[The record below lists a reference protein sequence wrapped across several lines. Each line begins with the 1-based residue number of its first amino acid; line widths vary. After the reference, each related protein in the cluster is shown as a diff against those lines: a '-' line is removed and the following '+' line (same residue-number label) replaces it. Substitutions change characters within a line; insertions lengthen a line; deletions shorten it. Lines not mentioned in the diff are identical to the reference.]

1 MNIVV
6 FSGAGISMDSGIP
19 SMDDPNGI
27 FMKYPKHITQKYAW
41 KEDWTTFKSFWD
53 ELKAFILS
61 PLIQPSQ
68 AHKDLVELEN
78 LIDGKLTIITTNIDD
93 LHTRAGS
100 KEVLH
105 IHGIITQDRQ
115 IDENKSF
122 PNCVLFGE
130 NKRFSNEVNKAIKNA
145 TLFVSVGSSL
155 ATNDFSTLVYA
166 KDCGAKTIE
175 INPNETWYSNKFDE
189 VIRLPASLGIRKLI
203 NSIL

>member
-1 MNIVV
+1 
-6 FSGAGISMDSGIP
+6 
-19 SMDDPNGI
+19 
-27 FMKYPKHITQKYAW
+27 MKYPKHITQKTRGRKTGQLSKVFYELSALFYRLS
-41 KEDWTTFKSFWD
+41 TGKS
-53 ELKAFILS
+53 
-61 PLIQPSQ
+61 

-130 NKRFSNEVNKAIKNA
+130 NK
-145 TLFVSVGSSL
+145 
-155 ATNDFSTLVYA
+155 
-166 KDCGAKTIE
+166 
-175 INPNETWYSNKFDE
+175 
-189 VIRLPASLGIRKLI
+189 
-203 NSIL
+203 